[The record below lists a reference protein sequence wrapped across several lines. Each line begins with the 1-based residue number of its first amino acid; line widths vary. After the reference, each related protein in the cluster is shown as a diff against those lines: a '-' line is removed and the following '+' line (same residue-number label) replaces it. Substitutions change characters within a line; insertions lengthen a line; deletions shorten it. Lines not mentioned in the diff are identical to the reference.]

1 MKTIL
6 GLLLI
11 QLITGCSSLSSIYEK
26 EKNLESS
33 TANGRN
39 TATKAINSQQQSVHY
54 YAKQLAEQFFTTSE
68 NIDINKTIAVGTFLP
83 INNLN
88 GNTLPQANPIAQQ
101 LQESFITIAAQ
112 VGLKVIEFKAMS
124 QLTIKNNQDIMLSRK
139 IEDLTQKINADYYL
153 TGTYSEHKEKL
164 IINVRLIELPSNI
177 VVAAA
182 TDYIP
187 GDVMEYQ
194 SKITY
199 KNNQLYRGA
208 N

>member
-6 GLLLI
+6 SFLLI
-11 QLITGCSSLSSIYEK
+11 QLVMGCSSFSSISD
-26 EKNLESS
+26 NDQNSVLSV
-33 TANGRN
+33 ANGRN
-39 TATKAINSQQQSVHY
+39 VSNQTINKQQSIHH

-68 NIDINKTIAVGTFLP
+68 NININKTIAVGTFLP
-83 INNLN
+83 ISNLN
-88 GNTLPQANPIAQQ
+88 GNTLPQANPIAHQ

-112 VGLKVIEFKAMS
+112 VGLKVVEFKTMS
-124 QLTIKNNQDIMLSRK
+124 QLKIKNNQDIMLSRN
-139 IEDLTQKINADYYL
+139 IDELTSTINADYYL
-153 TGTYSEHKEKL
+153 TGTYSEHKDEL
-164 IINVRLIELPSNI
+164 VVNVRLIELPSNI

-187 GDVMEYQ
+187 ADIMEYQ
-194 SKITY
+194 SEITL

>member
-1 MKTIL
+1 MKIIL

-11 QLITGCSSLSSIYEK
+11 QLITGCSSIYNQAENLLSS
-26 EKNLESS
+26 
-33 TANGRN
+33 N
-39 TATKAINSQQQSVHY
+39 TNDNELSNKAINTQQPTVHY

-112 VGLKVIEFKAMS
+112 VGLRVIEFKAMS

-139 IEDLTQKINADYYL
+139 VEDLTQTINADYYL

-164 IINVRLIELPSNI
+164 MINVRLIELPSNI

-182 TDYIP
+182 TDSIP
-187 GDVMEYQ
+187 ADLMEYE